1 MKINTQPSGAALS
14 DDEYKVLT
22 ALLVKMGYAVKI
34 RKEKENGKAVLKRVI
49 YAEEEKE

>member
-1 MKINTQPSGAALS
+1 MKINTQPSGAVLS

-34 RKEKENGKAVLKRVI
+34 RKEKETGKAVLKRVI
-49 YAEEEKE
+49 YAEEEK